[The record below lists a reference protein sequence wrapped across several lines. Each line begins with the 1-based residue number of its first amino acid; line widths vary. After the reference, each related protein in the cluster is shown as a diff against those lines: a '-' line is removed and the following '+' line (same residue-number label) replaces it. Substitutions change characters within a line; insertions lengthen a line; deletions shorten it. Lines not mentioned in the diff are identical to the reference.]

1 MTPDHPG
8 AMANPSSAI
17 SLATARYMRDVEGM
31 GDWLKVGVEGLA
43 VWPLRALQERR
54 RALRE
59 RLGQWHRFE
68 SNEAALRAALAEVE
82 REMERRR

>member
-1 MTPDHPG
+1 
-8 AMANPSSAI
+8 MAYPFPAI

-68 SNEAALRAALAEVE
+68 SNELALKEALRDVE
-82 REMERRR
+82 REMEQRR